1 MGKEIGID
9 FGTTTTEVSYIDKN
23 GHSRAMKLEGGKDVI
38 PTVLYFMSEDNWII
52 GKKASTMS
60 RVHPEACVKN
70 FKLYFTDPLKKYK
83 VMAENGDEFV
93 IKPIQ
98 AAQYYLNSLI
108 QIIQPKLIKEFGEK
122 EGTIDKAVITAPA
135 LFDEF
140 KRSAIK
146 DALLKAG
153 SKAGFSDIKIAT
165 EPTAAAVAYQE
176 ENCDDGETIL
186 VYDFGGGTFDV
197 SIIQKNG
204 EIYSE
209 VDTDGDPALGG
220 NLLTEQLAEVLWVN
234 CLDYV
239 DREYPFDEHE
249 ADHYSEDDYDL
260 ERLKFIRNR
269 NAVFNAAE
277 DIKID
282 FLEEDEINVQIPFFF
297 DNESDPAL
305 VDVTM
310 NIEEFND
317 IILSDVERTIEI
329 TKLVLRRA
337 IESGKISKIDQVVLA
352 GGSSQ
357 LRLIKD
363 LLAEEKDLK
372 DLVGNGEDSST
383 LISRGA
389 AKLASIELKVEEKTR
404 FEIGTRVVK
413 GTSLDEFEKI
423 IDAGVQLPCTGEHT
437 FYLNREGQ
445 EEVIIEYFEK
455 DIKNYPNASSIDDE
469 GINLVGKLIISG
481 IPKQEGLSL
490 NVIFSIERDGTPT
503 INAKIIDGN
512 GDTVK
517 ADQLSVNKGGNL
529 Y

>member
-38 PTVLYFMSEDNWII
+38 PTVLYFLSEDNWII
-52 GKKASTMS
+52 GKKASTRS
-60 RVHPEACVKN
+60 RIHPEACVKN
-70 FKLYFTDPLKKYK
+70 FKLFFTDPLKKYK
-83 VMAENGDEFV
+83 VIAENEDEFT

-108 QIIQPKLIKEFGEK
+108 QIIQPKLIKEFGEV
-122 EGTIDKAVITAPA
+122 EGVIDKAVITAPA

-153 SKAGFSDIKIAT
+153 AKAGFSDIKIAT

-176 ENCDDGETIL
+176 ENCEDGETIL

-197 SIIQKNG
+197 SIIQKSG
-204 EIYSE
+204 EVYTEI
-209 VDTDGDPALGG
+209 DTGGDSSLGG
-220 NLLTEQLAEVLWVN
+220 NLLTEKVAEVLWVN

-249 ADHYSEDDYDL
+249 ADRYSEDDYELDK
-260 ERLKFIRNR
+260 LKFIRNR
-269 NAVFNAAE
+269 NAVFSAAE
-277 DIKID
+277 DLKLD
-282 FLEEDEINVQIPFFF
+282 FLEEDELNVQIPFFF

-305 VDVTM
+305 VDITM
-310 NIEEFND
+310 NITDFDD
-317 IILSDVERTIEI
+317 IISDEVERTVEL
-329 TKLVLRRA
+329 TKTVLHRT
-337 IESGKISKIDQVVLA
+337 IESGKINKIDQVVLA

-357 LRLIKD
+357 LRLVKE
-363 LLAEEKDLK
+363 LLANENELK
-372 DLVGNGEDSST
+372 HLVGNSEDSST

-413 GTSLDEFEKI
+413 GISLDEFEPI
-423 IDAGVQLPCTGEHT
+423 IGVGVQLPCKGEHT
-437 FYLNREGQ
+437 YYLNREGQ
-445 EEVIIEYFEK
+445 EEVTIEYFEK
-455 DIKNYPNASSIDDE
+455 DAKNYPDATSIDDE
-469 GINLVGKLIISG
+469 GINLVGELKITG

-490 NVIFSIERDGTPT
+490 KVIFNIEKDGTPT
-503 INAKIIDGN
+503 INAEVLDSN